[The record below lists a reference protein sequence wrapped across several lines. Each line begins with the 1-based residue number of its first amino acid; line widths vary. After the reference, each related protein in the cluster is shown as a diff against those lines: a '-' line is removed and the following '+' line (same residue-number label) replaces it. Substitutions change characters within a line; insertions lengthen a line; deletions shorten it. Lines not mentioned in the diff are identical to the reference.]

1 VIVAGEAHYKVN
13 DLDQERFVSKF
24 GTLHEHSPWIAKE
37 ACGRIA
43 AGAIGVAALITHL
56 FSGRVVARTVCLYGG
71 VLTYFEDAGFCGS

>member
-1 VIVAGEAHYKVN
+1 VN

-43 AGAIGVAALITHL
+43 AATDVSASAWVYQTTAA
-56 FSGRVVARTVCLYGG
+56 
-71 VLTYFEDAGFCGS
+71 